1 MDIIYVDSLFFL
13 NAVIDYFILLAA
25 ARLCP
30 HPPRR
35 GRLAL
40 GAVFG
45 GLYAVFSVL
54 PALTPLRFAVFKLLC
69 GIVMVFLAFG
79 GQGRFIRSCAVF
91 LAVSAAFGG
100 AVWAVSLL
108 LWGFHPKMPYISVS
122 MPVLAVSFALC
133 YGVITL
139 SFRRIGA
146 RAERRIRSIEVCLGD
161 KKARFPALEDT
172 GNSLYEPISGQ
183 AVLTAE
189 AEALLPLLPPD
200 LALSGVPEAD
210 FSRLSAYAELQPRL
224 RLIPYT
230 ALGTASGLL
239 LAIRPDSLTAD
250 GEKASVGFV
259 ALSPTPISPD
269 GEYRGV
275 I

>member
-45 GLYAVFSVL
+45 GLYAVASVI
-54 PALTPLRFAVFKLLC
+54 PVLTPLRFAVSKLLC
-69 GIVMVFLAFG
+69 GIVMVLLAFG

-108 LWGFHPKMPYISVS
+108 LWGFHPKTPYISVS
-122 MPVLAVSFALC
+122 MPVLALSFTLC
-133 YGVITL
+133 YGIITL

-146 RAERRIRSIEVCLGD
+146 RAQRRIRSIELRLGE
-161 KKARFPALEDT
+161 KAVRFPALEDT

-183 AVLTAE
+183 SVLTAE
-189 AEALLPLLPPD
+189 AEVLLPLLPPD
-200 LALSGVPEAD
+200 FSPSGAPETD
-210 FSRLSAYAELQPRL
+210 FSRLSAYAELRPRL
-224 RLIPYT
+224 RLIPYA

-239 LAIRPDSLTAD
+239 LAIRPDSITAD
-250 GEKASVGFV
+250 GEKAPAGFV
-259 ALSPTPISPD
+259 ALSPTPMSPD